1 MSKLIP
7 VLVAAALGLAACQST
22 PTLMAYGPAA
32 GPASA
37 GYAEMSIEQGR
48 WRVTYRGP
56 AGAEP
61 HQVWDFAMRRAAEL
75 TLREG
80 YDWFRITERYG
91 EGGDGP
97 RGGRVGLSLGA
108 GLGLGVQSG
117 LGVRLEGPGAISR
130 TIEILMGRGPAP
142 RDPDVFD
149 ARQIR
154 RTGGQLA

>member
-1 MSKLIP
+1 MNKLIP
-7 VLVAAALGLAACQST
+7 LLVAAALGLAACQTT
-22 PTLMAYGPAA
+22 PTLMVYGPAA
-32 GPASA
+32 GPTAP
-37 GYAEMSIEQGR
+37 GYAETSIEQGR

-56 AGAEP
+56 SGAEP
-61 HQVWDFAMRRAAEL
+61 RQVWDFAMRRAAEL

-91 EGGDGP
+91 EGGEEPDG
-97 RGGRVGLSLGA
+97 RHVGFSVGA
-108 GLGLGVQSG
+108 GFGLGVESG
-117 LGVRLEGPGAISR
+117 LGVHVDSPRAISR

-154 RTGGQLA
+154 RAAGQLT